1 MIGSIG
7 TNVHTI
13 LKPMKI
19 LYLLLFFA
27 FFEAQAEMCSSGSE
41 HPCAVKIESSLPLGR
56 PYKLEIMENAL
67 VAETSSNNEATGYW
81 GANGAYPVTHIK
93 KLSLTVN
100 NKEFW
105 IPVKAYAD
113 LGNITTAEVKEN
125 QHAIVLIVKGGLASD
140 AYYATFVFID
150 GKMRKRTVRSETMP
164 DQLWEK
170 TTFHEPAS

>member
-1 MIGSIG
+1 MIGSIES
-7 TNVHTI
+7 NVHTI

-27 FFEAQAEMCSSGSE
+27 FFEAQAKMCSPGSE
-41 HPCAVKIESSLPLGR
+41 HPCVVKIESTLPLGR
-56 PYKLEIMENAL
+56 PYKLEIMEAL
-67 VAETSSNNEATGYW
+67 LIAETSNNDEATGYW
-81 GANGAYPVTHIK
+81 GANGAYPTTHIK
-93 KLSLTVN
+93 KLSLTVEN
-100 NKEFW
+100 SKLW

-113 LGNITTAEVKEN
+113 LGNITMAEVKEN

-150 GKMRKRTVRSETMP
+150 GKMRKRTVRSEMAP

-170 TTFHEPAS
+170 TSFHEPES